1 MGRIPVKG
9 DCGLGP
15 VRDPWVSSWKLR
27 AAEPLI
33 LQCCCSATGGQ
44 PSNFKCQKL
53 QLLLSLFSLP
63 ACSHITVNHLTF
75 LTSAFEKCVTIT
87 SWINLGILDLSH
99 ELMVSW
105 KPQSCTSSSPHCLL
119 VLIFR
124 TRVPLAISFSSAL
137 LWPEKVQLT
146 FNALGC
152 PMLSV
157 LGGGKLRSLQFWS
170 SGCVTLADT
179 KYVWGLQIDPSPF
192 PLRMGSTAF

>member
-1 MGRIPVKG
+1 M
-9 DCGLGP
+9 
-15 VRDPWVSSWKLR
+15 SET
-27 AAEPLI
+27 AA
-33 LQCCCSATGGQ
+33 T
-44 PSNFKCQKL
+44 
-53 QLLLSLFSLP
+53 LSLFSLP

-124 TRVPLAISFSSAL
+124 TCVPLAISFSSAL

-152 PMLSV
+152 PMLSA
-157 LGGGKLRSLQFWS
+157 LGGGTLRSLQSVLKQWLCHAGWHKVCLRPANRSFS
-170 SGCVTLADT
+170 
-179 KYVWGLQIDPSPF
+179 F
-192 PLRMGSTAF
+192 PLTYGFNCVLGRLSLWSTFKLSLSCPGLA

>member
-1 MGRIPVKG
+1 M
-9 DCGLGP
+9 
-15 VRDPWVSSWKLR
+15 SET
-27 AAEPLI
+27 AA
-33 LQCCCSATGGQ
+33 T
-44 PSNFKCQKL
+44 
-53 QLLLSLFSLP
+53 LSLFSLP

-157 LGGGKLRSLQFWS
+157 LGGGKLRSLQSFSFEAVAVSRW
-170 SGCVTLADT
+170 LDT

-192 PLRMGSTAF
+192 PLRVGSTAF